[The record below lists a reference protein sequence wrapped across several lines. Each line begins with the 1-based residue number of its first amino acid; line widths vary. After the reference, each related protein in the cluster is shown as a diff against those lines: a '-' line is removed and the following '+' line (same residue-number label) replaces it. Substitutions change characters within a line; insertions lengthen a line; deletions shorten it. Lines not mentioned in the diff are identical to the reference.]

1 MCLTDSPSLQKMQVL
16 SSICFLL
23 ARLSV
28 VKTLLF
34 VGNHKHIGGGGGGAE
49 ILNITWVINYDI
61 VIGHSRYLRS
71 MFFF

>member
-16 SSICFLL
+16 SSICFLV

-34 VGNHKHIGGGGGGAE
+34 VGNHKHIGGGG
-49 ILNITWVINYDI
+49 
-61 VIGHSRYLRS
+61 S
-71 MFFF
+71 

>member
-16 SSICFLL
+16 SSICFLV

-34 VGNHKHIGGGGGGAE
+34 VSNHKHIGGGGGAE

-61 VIGHSRYLRS
+61 VIGYSRYLRS
-71 MFFF
+71 MFF